1 MLYSTTLFHKSYY
14 SLDKH
19 LLNKLNVLI
28 FLTYS
33 EQCLADINTTH
44 GYQILNKISMIF
56 WVLTVFQTL
65 HRRKNFRI
73 SFAELQKI
81 YMSYGHGHPLHES

>member
-1 MLYSTTLFHKSYY
+1 M
-14 SLDKH
+14 
-19 LLNKLNVLI
+19 LI

-33 EQCLADINTTH
+33 EQCLADINTIH
-44 GYQILNKISMIF
+44 GYQILNKIAMIF
-56 WVLTVFQTL
+56 WVPTVFQTL

-81 YMSYGHGHPLHES
+81 YMSYGHGYPLHES